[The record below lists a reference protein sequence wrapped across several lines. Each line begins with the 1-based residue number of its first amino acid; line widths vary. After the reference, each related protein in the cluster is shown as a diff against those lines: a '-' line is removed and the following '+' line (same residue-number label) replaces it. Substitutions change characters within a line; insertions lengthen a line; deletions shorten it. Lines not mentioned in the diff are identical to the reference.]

1 MMILKMIVRIML
13 VVVWAWVI
21 FDVIKIILRLFGVL

>member
-1 MMILKMIVRIML
+1 MIVLKMIVRIILIAVWAL
-13 VVVWAWVI
+13 VV

>member
-13 VVVWAWVI
+13 IVVWAWVI